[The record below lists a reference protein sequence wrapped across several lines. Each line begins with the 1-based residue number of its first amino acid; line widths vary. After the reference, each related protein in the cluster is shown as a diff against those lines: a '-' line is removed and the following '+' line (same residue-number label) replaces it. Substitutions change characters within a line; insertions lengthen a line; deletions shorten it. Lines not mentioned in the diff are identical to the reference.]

1 MVAVYRAAVAAGIT
15 PVEFWDM
22 TPYLTKQAIRA
33 ANEEQ
38 ITQQWILAS
47 LTRMKKLPKL
57 ETLLSEGKPHRKV
70 DLSMK
75 FHRIFVAHNAAL
87 KAKEGK

>member
-1 MVAVYRAAVAAGIT
+1 MVEAYKAAVAAGID
-15 PVEFWDM
+15 PLAFWQM

-38 ITQQWILAS
+38 ITQTWILAS

-57 ETLLSEGKPHRKV
+57 EKLLRQESTAKGDMEARLKSALMGLGKK
-70 DLSMK
+70 K
-75 FHRIFVAHNAAL
+75 GA
-87 KAKEGK
+87 

>member
-1 MVAVYRAAVAAGIT
+1 MVAAYKAAVAAGID
-15 PVEFWDM
+15 PLAFWQM

-38 ITQQWILAS
+38 ITQTWILAS

-57 ETLLSEGKPHRKV
+57 EKLLRQESTAKGDMEARLKTALMG
-70 DLSMK
+70 LSKKKGM
-75 FHRIFVAHNAAL
+75 
-87 KAKEGK
+87 